1 MEILFIGILFPV
13 FALAYIVAPYSKFG
27 QIIKKPFIK
36 FICHSA
42 SYMTFLSEL
51 DGLYKRSTNASL

>member
-51 DGLYKRSTNASL
+51 DGFI